1 MLNLYTNPYST
12 FATKVL
18 YFVEETGRPYNLHV
32 VDLGKGEQAAAEFR
46 RLNFAAKVPAIELDG
61 FAMGESSA
69 IMRYLAEKW
78 QLEAWYPRNLED
90 RARVDQLADYIHQHV
105 SHHLSMLTW
114 HLHFAKQFGRAS
126 NSALVTQAQSS
137 LQLSLPKLE
146 AWLQG
151 RNYLCAAQ
159 PTLADVMFLPFLS
172 QHDLAQVSL
181 AELPNLH
188 GWLHRMAERAA
199 WQRTQAIIA
208 KQLGR

>member
-12 FATKVL
+12 FSTKVL

-32 VDLGKGEQAAAEFR
+32 VDLGKGEQAAPEFR
-46 RLNFAAKVPAIELDG
+46 QLNFAAKVPAIELDG

-78 QLEAWYPRNLED
+78 RLEAWYPRNLED

-105 SHHLSMLTW
+105 SYHLAMLTW
-114 HLHFAKQFGRAS
+114 HLHFAKQFGRAA
-126 NSALVTQAQSS
+126 NQGIVTQAQTS
-137 LQLSLPKLE
+137 LQLSLPKLD
-146 AWLQG
+146 AWLHG
-151 RNYLCAAQ
+151 RHYLCAAQ
-159 PTLADVMFLPFLS
+159 PTLADVMFLPFLA
-172 QHDLAQVSL
+172 QHELAQVSL
-181 AELPNLH
+181 TALPNLQS
-188 GWLHRMAERAA
+188 WLMHMSARDA